1 MADKPKFEAV
11 NRLGEV
17 FEGASPAEARSA
29 MIAAAR
35 QALVDDADLH
45 PEKVS
50 ALNARLARMDAA
62 RKRERQRI
70 DHLVLGLPRPMEA
83 VTEGKRKGRRKPK
96 VIVRPMQLEPGIEE
110 AVQVR
115 EAWNHKA
122 YGTPETWERSTRT
135 HDGSLVQLH
144 RNGTIDKDQLEW
156 AAQIAN
162 VYRSLEADVAVK
174 VASLEARVDQS
185 RRHGGMAAESV
196 YRVRMHLAYGYWR
209 DMLPMPRQMVLDM
222 IVGDTIG
229 YSVAAHRYRVHKR
242 KAKRFLLE
250 ALNRWPMCVAHAFSM
265 ADRSTVDALNSGRTV
280 APAWLEGPKRRL
292 SVSSI
297 SPSVE
302 THQDTDEP
310 DASFIAGFDPEFL
323 DERGFL
329 KEWSD
334 IAEIIR
340 ARFAGIEDEA
350 A

>member
-1 MADKPKFEAV
+1 M

-17 FEGASPAEARSA
+17 FEGGSPAEARSA

-35 QALVDDADLH
+35 QALIDDAARE
-45 PEKVS
+45 PARVT
-50 ALNARLARMDAA
+50 ALNARLARIDAA

-70 DHLVLGLPRPMEA
+70 DHLVLGLPRPIER
-83 VTEGKRKGRRKPK
+83 VTEGKRKGRSKPK
-96 VIVRPMQLEPGIEE
+96 LIERPMRLEPGIEE
-110 AVQVR
+110 AMQVR
-115 EAWNHKA
+115 EAWGHKVN
-122 YGTPETWERSTRT
+122 GTPETWERSTRT

-144 RNGTIDKDQLEW
+144 RNGTIDKNQLEW

-185 RRHGGMAAESV
+185 KHHGGQAAESV

-209 DMLPMPRQMVLDM
+209 DMLPMPKQMVLDM

-242 KAKRFLLE
+242 KAKRFLLD

-265 ADRSTVDALNSGRTV
+265 VDRRTVDALNAGQKVMPGWLIGPARRGTIKAEHPAV
-280 APAWLEGPKRRL
+280 AALE
-292 SVSSI
+292 SA
-297 SPSVE
+297 
-302 THQDTDEP
+302 DEQ
-310 DASFIAGFDPEFL
+310 ITTGLLYGIDPEFL
-323 DERGFL
+323 DDRGLL

-334 IAEIIR
+334 IADIIR
-340 ARFAGIEDEA
+340 ARFGAVEDEA